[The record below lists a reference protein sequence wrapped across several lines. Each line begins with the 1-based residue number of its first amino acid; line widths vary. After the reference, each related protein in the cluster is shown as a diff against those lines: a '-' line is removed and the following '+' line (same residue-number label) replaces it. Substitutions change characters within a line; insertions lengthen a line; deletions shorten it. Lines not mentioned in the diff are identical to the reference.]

1 MSVSAP
7 RRARVRRPAGRRT
20 GAGHPDPR
28 RTSWL
33 ARLGY
38 AHGPWLSCVA
48 FILVIW
54 YIGAETVAGNG
65 LVLPSPLA
73 VARSLVTDWWIIG
86 PALQATVLNTLRAL
100 LWGAVIA
107 VAAAVVAASVR
118 PLRTLVT
125 RQLTLAFCL
134 PLSAV
139 APLIFLL
146 ATDPG
151 PQIILGAIAT
161 VFPVYITV
169 LQGLTGRH
177 RDWEDMTAVLGGGR
191 VRYFLRVQ
199 VPAASGQLLA
209 AARLAFPAAVLGVTL
224 GEYFGGTN
232 GIGVLLLT
240 SASQLDAPR
249 AYALGLVVIAL
260 CSVSYLFF
268 LALER
273 RLPWA
278 ATSALAEAAPAGGRA
293 GRVWVSEI
301 GGALLALV
309 VMFAAWWVAFL
320 VIPANTYLASPLAA
334 LRALGA
340 GAGPLLPALG
350 QSALSVLAGYCISVV
365 VAFVF
370 SAVTVSSRFAERAV
384 MPLALL
390 IGSVPITV
398 VTPLLP
404 LILGRGTATTIA
416 ICAIVSLFP
425 GFVSMT
431 TGMRS
436 VPADLVD
443 YVRVSGGSRLAELFT
458 VRVPAAVPSIVSAGK
473 LTLPA
478 ALSGVILA
486 EVIATGTGIGNYINF
501 AKANFDYAQM
511 WGGIVAALVLS
522 VLAYAVLAACERAL
536 VSRYGPAAPA
546 SAGRR

>member
-1 MSVSAP
+1 M
-7 RRARVRRPAGRRT
+7 
-20 GAGHPDPR
+20 
-28 RTSWL
+28 
-33 ARLGY
+33 
-38 AHGPWLSCVA
+38 HGPWLSCVA
-48 FILVIW
+48 FILVVW
-54 YIGAETVAGNG
+54 SIGAETVAGNG
-65 LVLPSPLA
+65 VVLPDPLA

-86 PALQATVLNTLRAL
+86 PALQATMLNTLRAL
-100 LWGAVIA
+100 LWGTVIA
-107 VAAAVVAASVR
+107 VASAVIAASVR

-134 PLSAV
+134 PLSAI

-151 PQIILGAIAT
+151 PQIILGAIST

-177 RDWEDMTAVLGGGR
+177 PELEDVTTVLGGGR
-191 VRYFLRVQ
+191 VHYFLRIQ
-199 VPAASGQLLA
+199 LPAASGQLLA
-209 AARLAFPAAVLGVTL
+209 AARLAVPAAVLGVTL

-240 SASQLDAPR
+240 SAAQLDAPR
-249 AYALGLVVIAL
+249 AYALGLVVIAV
-260 CSVSYLFF
+260 CSMSYLFF
-268 LALER
+268 LSLER

-278 ATSALAEAAPAGGRA
+278 ATSALADATAVGGRP

-309 VMFAAWWVAFL
+309 ITLAGWWVAYL
-320 VIPANTYLASPLAA
+320 VIPANTYLVSPLAA

-350 QSALSVLAGYCISVV
+350 QSAVSVLAGYCISVV
-365 VAFVF
+365 VAFAF

-384 MPLALL
+384 LPLALL

-431 TGMRS
+431 AGMRS

-511 WGGIVAALVLS
+511 WAGIVAALVMS

-536 VSRYGPAAPA
+536 VSRYGSGAPG
-546 SAGRR
+546 SRGRG

>member
-1 MSVSAP
+1 VSVIAP
-7 RRARVRRPAGRRT
+7 RRVKPRRAKSRRPGRRRS
-20 GAGHPDPR
+20 G
-28 RTSWL
+28 WL

-38 AHGPWLSCVA
+38 THGPWLCCVA
-48 FILVIW
+48 LILVIW
-54 YIGAETVAGNG
+54 WIGAETVAGNG
-65 LVLPSPLA
+65 LVLPDPFA
-73 VARSLVTDWWIIG
+73 VARSMVTDWWIIG
-86 PALQATVLNTLRAL
+86 PALQATVGNTLRAL
-100 LWGAVIA
+100 LWGTVIA
-107 VAAAVVAASVR
+107 VAAAVIAASVR
-118 PLRTLVT
+118 PLRTVVT

-134 PLSAV
+134 PLSAI
-139 APLIFLL
+139 APLVFLL
-146 ATDPG
+146 ASDPG
-151 PQIILGAIAT
+151 PQIILGAIST
-161 VFPVYITV
+161 IFPVYITV

-177 RDWEDMTAVLGGGR
+177 RELEDVTAVLGGGR
-191 VRYFLRVQ
+191 IAYFLRVQ

-209 AARLAFPAAVLGVTL
+209 AARLAVPAAVLGVTL

-240 SASQLDAPR
+240 SAAQLDAPR

-268 LALER
+268 LSLER

-278 ATSALAEAAPAGGRA
+278 ATSALADAPVAGGRP
-293 GRVWVSEI
+293 GRVWLSEI
-301 GGALLALV
+301 GGALVALV
-309 VMFAAWWVAFL
+309 ITFAAWWVAYL
-320 VIPANTYLASPLAA
+320 VIPANTYLVSPFAA
-334 LRALGA
+334 LRALGS

-350 QSALSVLAGYCISVV
+350 QSAVSVLAGYCISVV

-431 TGMRS
+431 AGMRS
-436 VPADLVD
+436 VPGDLVD

-511 WGGIVAALVLS
+511 WAGIVAALVMS

-536 VSRYGPAAPA
+536 VGRYGSGATA
-546 SAGRR
+546 SSRGRG